1 MFGYNRMLLF
11 ANGSGKLSLLRYL
24 VSISIIILQMFDSP
38 VVKVFIDIFFNLSG
52 QQCLELKFQ
61 FFFSNE
67 K

>member
-38 VVKVFIDIFFNLSG
+38 VVKVFIDIFF
-52 QQCLELKFQ
+52 
-61 FFFSNE
+61 
-67 K
+67 